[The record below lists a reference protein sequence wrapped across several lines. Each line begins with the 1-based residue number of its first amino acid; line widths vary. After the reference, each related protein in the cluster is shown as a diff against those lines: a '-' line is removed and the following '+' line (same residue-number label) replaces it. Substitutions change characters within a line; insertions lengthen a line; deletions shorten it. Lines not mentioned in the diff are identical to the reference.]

1 MGTRI
6 SSEQSGGKNT
16 FERSLRGWAARLHE
30 RESVFAPLFASISA
44 RTAENGESGKETDE
58 LFFVSIQLFQLF
70 QLFQFFQFFQLFQ
83 LVQLVQLIRLIEL
96 FKFGAISLFGLL
108 DTGLI
113 RR

>member
-70 QLFQFFQFFQLFQ
+70 QLFQFFL
-83 LVQLVQLIRLIEL
+83 RLIEL

-108 DTGLI
+108 DTGII